1 MVQDWKQWTLMMAAI
16 LGFDLALVGLLLTS
30 TIGRVTHADRAEQWF
45 AACLFTGMLT
55 LLATWL
61 AGQPI
66 QASVYPVFALCNAAG
81 LLIGP
86 CLILYARALANR
98 NNHQRTDSSRPSS
111 WLGIPFGLVLLVY
124 AAAGSM
130 GIEPGQYELWIAIS
144 KSISLTVSVVIAIAT
159 IVRCRKLTPLRLG
172 HHADMW
178 CTIAAVMIGL
188 STLPAALIGGDD
200 LVQDV
205 YSNAVFPALAVCLWL
220 LIGWRLHTFASPPEI
235 LATGRSP
242 SPSAPAVDPRHLVP
256 DAAVLTAVFQAFVQS
271 VETNHSWL
279 EADFGLDDAARQLG
293 IRRHLLS
300 EAINQHVPGGF
311 STALNDYRMAA
322 FRSALATAPQD
333 ESVLAIG
340 LRCGF
345 GSKASL
351 HRLVKRNCGL
361 SPGELRNAIR
371 EERKVS

>member
-1 MVQDWKQWTLMMAAI
+1 MAAI

-30 TIGRVTHADRAEQWF
+30 TLGRIMHRDRAEQWF
-45 AACLFTGMLT
+45 AASLFTGMLT

-86 CLILYARALANR
+86 CLILYAKALANR
-98 NNHQRTDSSRPSS
+98 NNNRCTDCSRPSF
-111 WLGIPFGLVLLVY
+111 WLWIPFGLVLLVY
-124 AAAGSM
+124 TAAGLI
-130 GIEPGQYELWIAIS
+130 GIEPGRFELWIAIC
-144 KSISLTVSVVIAIAT
+144 KTISLTVSVMIAITT
-159 IVRCRKLTPLRLG
+159 IVRCSKLTPLRFG
-172 HHADMW
+172 HHADIW

-188 STLPAALIGGDD
+188 STLPAALIGGDS

-205 YSNAVFPALAVCLWL
+205 YATAVFPALAVCLWL
-220 LIGWRLHTFASPPEI
+220 LTGWRLHSFASPPEV
-235 LATGRSP
+235 LATDSSP
-242 SPSAPAVDPRHLVP
+242 SRSASADDSRNLVP
-256 DAAVLTAVFQAFVQS
+256 DAAVLTAVFKAFVKS
-271 VETNHSWL
+271 IETNHSWL

-351 HRLVKRNCGL
+351 HRLVKRN
-361 SPGELRNAIR
+361 
-371 EERKVS
+371 